1 MVWSIGSNGFR
12 GRRVTC
18 AVLCAMLAWA
28 VPACTPIVNNHGYTP
43 ADDQLAEIVV
53 GKDTRDTV
61 AEKIGQPFNIGVGQG
76 RAWYYI
82 SSTDE
87 VFGPRK
93 PKTVRRDIVA
103 IRFDQADAVE
113 NIERFDVQDGQVV
126 RLTARVTDS
135 AVSELGLL
143 RQIFGNIG
151 TPSAGDVVNQ

>member
-1 MVWSIGSNGFR
+1 
-12 GRRVTC
+12 
-18 AVLCAMLAWA
+18 MLQSLK
-28 VPACTPIVNNHGYTP
+28 PTP
-43 ADDQLAEIVV
+43 E
-53 GKDTRDTV
+53 
-61 AEKIGQPFNIGVGQG
+61 
-76 RAWYYI
+76 
-82 SSTDE
+82 S
-87 VFGPRK
+87 
-93 PKTVRRDIVA
+93 KTVRRDIVA

>member
-1 MVWSIGSNGFR
+1 MMWTAKTIGFR
-12 GRRVTC
+12 GRKAAAAALCVF
-18 AVLCAMLAWA
+18 VLGA
-28 VPACTPIVNNHGYTP
+28 VPACNPIVDSHGYTP
-43 ADDQLAEIVV
+43 ADDQLAQIAV

-61 AEKIGQPFNIGVGQG
+61 AEKIGQPFNIGVGPA

-87 VFGPRK
+87 TFGLRK

-103 IRFDQADAVE
+103 IRFDDADAVE
-113 NIERFDVQDGQVV
+113 NIERFDVKDGEVV

-135 AVSELGLL
+135 AVSELGIL

-151 TPSAGDVVNQ
+151 TPTAEDVINR